1 MVSKAHPRFIHVMLG
16 SVVVLSML
24 ACGRSGPLNQTRL
37 GDDMIVRG
45 SSVNLDERDTVSGD
59 AILIGRDVK
68 YHSAIGGDY
77 LGVGG
82 QQTIGGRIHGSV
94 RAVGGEIHVSGV
106 IDRNATI
113 AGGSVVMDSTGDI
126 GRNAYFTGGTVQLSG
141 TVRGGLLASGGAV
154 ILDGTVDHD
163 VEVGAGELRV
173 GPHAVITGALRYR
186 VPARKVHIDPA
197 ARISGTVTAL
207 PVSTGWG
214 PKHWLWM
221 LGFILVGVVVV
232 AVFPR
237 FTTEAAAILAARPVR
252 SGLVGFGWFILVP
265 IAIIIAA
272 VTIIGLPLALLTTLL
287 YVVLVSVSSIPFSVW
302 VGGRLLSGRAR
313 AGRQGAIMNFLV
325 GDILL
330 LAVGLIPV
338 LGPIVTAIAGCLG
351 LGSIVLRAKSL
362 RAGQPV
368 LA

>member
-1 MVSKAHPRFIHVMLG
+1 MVVQTHPRFILAVLAG
-16 SVVVLSML
+16 AVVASTL
-24 ACGRSGPLNQTRL
+24 ACGPSGPRNQTRL
-37 GDDMIVRG
+37 GDDMIMRG
-45 SSVNLDERDTVSGD
+45 SSVNLDERDSVPGD
-59 AILIGRDVK
+59 AILMGREVD

-106 IDRNATI
+106 VDRNATI
-113 AGGSVVMDSTGDI
+113 AGGNVVMDSTGDI
-126 GRNAYFTGGTVQLSG
+126 GRNAYITGGTVQLNG

-154 ILDGTVDHD
+154 VLNGIVNHD

-186 VPARKVHIDPA
+186 VPAKKVHIDPA

-214 PKHWLWM
+214 LKHWLWM
-221 LGFILVGVVVV
+221 LGIILAGAVIV

-237 FTTEAAAILAARPVR
+237 FTTEAAAILGARPVR
-252 SGLVGFGWFILVP
+252 SALVGGGWFILVP
-265 IAIIIAA
+265 IAILLMAI
-272 VTIIGLPLALLTTLL
+272 TFIGLPLALLTTAL
-287 YVVLVSVSSIPFSVW
+287 YVLVVSVSSIPFSVW
-302 VGGRLLSGRAR
+302 VGARLLGGRAR

-330 LAVGLIPV
+330 LAVGLIPI
-338 LGPIVTAIAGCLG
+338 LGPLVSLIAGCLG

-362 RAGQPV
+362 RAGQPALV
-368 LA
+368 